1 MKLEPLSSQHTAS
14 LLRLANHPDIAKT
27 SGVPSPCDE
36 QQVKLW
42 VEVSLQPQGIEKH
55 FAIVLEGQ
63 IVGCCILKKIDWLSG
78 SAELSYWLGVDYW
91 GRGIAS
97 RAAALLAQLAFE
109 QLGFEQLHSHY
120 LERSNTSS
128 GKILAK
134 LGFEADTRF
143 ADVPVGGR
151 FAPLAP
157 DVWTFVRLT
166 KQRWLAA
173 AEHFA

>member
-14 LLRLANHPDIAKT
+14 LLRLANHPDVAKT

-42 VEVSLQPQGIEKH
+42 GEMSLQSQGIEKH

-78 SAELSYWLGVDYW
+78 CAELSYWLGVDYW

-97 RAAALLAQLAFE
+97 RAAALLA
-109 QLGFEQLHSHY
+109 
-120 LERSNTSS
+120 
-128 GKILAK
+128 
-134 LGFEADTRF
+134 
-143 ADVPVGGR
+143 
-151 FAPLAP
+151 
-157 DVWTFVRLT
+157 
-166 KQRWLAA
+166 
-173 AEHFA
+173 

>member
-1 MKLEPLSSQHTAS
+1 MQLEPLSSQHLAS

-36 QQVKLW
+36 QQVHSWIEL
-42 VEVSLQPQGIEKH
+42 SLQPQAREKH
-55 FAIVLEGQ
+55 FAIRQEGQ

-97 RAAALLAQLAFE
+97 RAVALLTKLAFD

-120 LERSNTSS
+120 LERSNIPS

-143 ADVPVGGR
+143 ADLPVDGR
-151 FAPLAP
+151 FAQLAP

-166 KQRWLAA
+166 KQRWLTAA
-173 AEHFA
+173 KHSA